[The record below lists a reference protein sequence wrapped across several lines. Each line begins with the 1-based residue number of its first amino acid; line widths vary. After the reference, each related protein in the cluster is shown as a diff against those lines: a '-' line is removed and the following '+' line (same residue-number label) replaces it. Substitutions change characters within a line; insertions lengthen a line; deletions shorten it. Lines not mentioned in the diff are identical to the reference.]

1 MSQLPAALCISGLVC
16 TRLSSPTCVPLL
28 QRSTLSVVGL
38 VCLSFGSLGCCLR
51 QGGYV
56 HDSPLC
62 SGAPV
67 GISLV
72 PRAHCLIRA
81 PVLELRSSAFSLFCS
96 PSPCF
101 AWFSKTL
108 QLPLGSACK
117 GAFLCMGTLPVLG
130 LPPSLGAQALS
141 RGSLS
146 CPFFMSLSFLLPHS
160 RELSLSP
167 VPQPEA

>member
-1 MSQLPAALCISGLVC
+1 MTALCALGL
-16 TRLSSPTCVPLL
+16 LWA
-28 QRSTLSVVGL
+28 
-38 VCLSFGSLGCCLR
+38 SLM
-51 QGGYV
+51 
-56 HDSPLC
+56 
-62 SGAPV
+62 
-67 GISLV
+67 V

-81 PVLELRSSAFSLFCS
+81 TVLELRSSAFSLFCS

-108 QLPLGSACK
+108 QLPLGSSCK

-146 CPFFMSLSFLLPHS
+146 CPFFISLSFLLPHS

-167 VPQPEA
+167 VPQPEAWGLLLSSRGCFVGVVPFLVEFLMCLWGGW